1 MQWQCA
7 RTWSFHQQA
16 LFLSQLFFFLSQALL
31 LLHHGCFSLSISI
44 RFVLF
49 DLVLCLLNFLF
60 HRCDLRFDSAELVG
74 DIVRHSLL
82 KGHTHTHRAIH
93 TSDVNKSA
101 GRRNQAVRCDV
112 DGFGSDWLW
121 SLVPAQTAAAKRGS
135 KLVGLESS
143 QREIG
148 WMDWTTR
155 EEKRATA
162 ARLIRHNKGCAI
174 KEWIS
179 CRVANVSL
187 EPRCYATSNQITIT
201 NAIN

>member
-16 LFLSQLFFFLSQALL
+16 FFLSQLFFFLSQALL
-31 LLHHGCFSLSISI
+31 PLPHGCFSLSISI

-60 HRCDLRFDSAELVG
+60 HRCDLRFDSADLVG

-82 KGHTHTHRAIH
+82 KGHTHTHTHTERSIRA
-93 TSDVNKSA
+93 TSISRPDQGIK
-101 GRRNQAVRCDV
+101 QCDV
-112 DGFGSDWLW
+112 DGFRSDWLW

-155 EEKRATA
+155 EESDSSSPNSA
-162 ARLIRHNKGCAI
+162 
-174 KEWIS
+174 
-179 CRVANVSL
+179 
-187 EPRCYATSNQITIT
+187 Q
-201 NAIN
+201 